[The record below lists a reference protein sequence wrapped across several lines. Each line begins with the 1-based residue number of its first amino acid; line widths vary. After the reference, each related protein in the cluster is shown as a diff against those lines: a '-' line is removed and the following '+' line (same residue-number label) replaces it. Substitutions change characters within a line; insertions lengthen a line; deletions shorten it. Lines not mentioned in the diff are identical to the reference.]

1 MRPFPRHLIR
11 SFSAVALAC
20 TLLGAAPASQAQ
32 APQLPPPDATHPV
45 TLQLMQGF
53 PPAPDKIERQDE
65 KPSPLIRPGLEA

>member
-45 TLQLMQGF
+45 TLQLMHT
-53 PPAPDKIERQDE
+53 
-65 KPSPLIRPGLEA
+65 